1 MNEIEDGIYAVNLL
15 DKMFYRVDGDDIR
28 ISIDGGEWRKPV
40 IETTREIIK
49 IYLDCGD
56 VVRVGDL

>member
-1 MNEIEDGIYAVNLL
+1 MIEDGIYAVNLI
-15 DKMFYRVDGDDIR
+15 DEMFYRVEGDDIR

-40 IETTREIIK
+40 IETTREKIK

-56 VVRVGDL
+56 VARVSDL